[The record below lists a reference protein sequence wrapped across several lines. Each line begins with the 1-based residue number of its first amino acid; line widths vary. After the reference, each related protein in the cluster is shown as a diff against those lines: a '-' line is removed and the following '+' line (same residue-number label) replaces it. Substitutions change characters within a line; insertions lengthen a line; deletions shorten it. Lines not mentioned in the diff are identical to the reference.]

1 METRDTEISSE
12 AVFESPEYALKLE
25 EALGAIQKKTGA
37 ANTEASVASAL
48 ETELL
53 YIVKTFFHR
62 DIDLSKEEPIS
73 AAKPRRRFRGRLDAV
88 YNDLVIEYKRQDKL
102 TNARDQQKATAQV
115 ETYLAQLEKETGT
128 EYNAILTDG
137 RKIRYFYHL
146 EDGVH
151 HTPFQ
156 EIGTEDLDKLVRC
169 LVNVENKKFVP
180 RNIVQDFKLSAGEGT
195 TLALA
200 KCLFG
205 IVRNRMTEKTRMLFE
220 EWQELFHLSENDNG
234 QNLDIEKRKKA
245 LSDIFGEQIDDVE
258 MDYKALFVLQTTYA
272 IIVKL
277 IACRVIARLTREA
290 EGDVIYFSDLTQVTS
305 ERLRGFMENLE
316 DGYSYAIGGIRNLLE
331 GDFFSWYA
339 SEEQWTEE
347 EAKCIRRV
355 ILVLDRY
362 SYNAFTRG
370 YAAIDIFK
378 DLYMEIMPNEV
389 RHSLGEYFTP
399 SWLAD
404 YVIDNSVEM
413 VGNIPWRAI
422 DPCCG
427 SGIFVASLIKHVI
440 GKRDIIGASKE
451 EKAELLQEILE
462 RVTGVDINPLSVLT
476 ARVSYMLAISPLLGE
491 ETIEIPIYLGD
502 SANIPVRVE
511 IEGVACYSCSVS
523 TKRGKIDV
531 TLPRSFVERRDFLER
546 MNVIQQLVKTENADQ
561 VYEKF
566 VSDIGEEERREELL
580 ECIRRLSGRLTG
592 LHEKRWD
599 GIWMRI
605 VSNYMLVARIRDM
618 DIIVGNPPWVKWEYL
633 PQMYAEKIK
642 SLCVSRHL
650 FSGQTYMGAISLNI
664 CALISNV
671 TASAWLRPEGVL
683 AFLMP
688 RTLMTQD
695 SYAGF
700 RNFYTDPEKRE
711 RLYLQR
717 ADDWSGAGNPFI
729 FTTEK
734 FLTYY
739 YRRSYVDYRRDGV
752 PIWFPEK
759 ERRTDIRYLNAFNSY
774 GEVAEY
780 FSIGSGRA
788 YQLDENRT
796 GFTMVRDEESSRAE
810 LYGRIIGEFSYK
822 ARSGVEF
829 TPAEVYFIEPVRPC
843 GNGKR
848 YRFRNAQFTASVYK
862 AAVQG
867 ELELETEFIYPVMK
881 SPCIR
886 EFGVAENQNYCI
898 FPYRRGE
905 TKCLSEAEL
914 AAQAEYLAG
923 YLAKSRKL
931 IEKQSRRS
939 RAIARGDAFYALS
952 KVGEYTYG
960 DYAVTFRDNTKLVAA
975 VVSPVPT
982 PWGER
987 KLPVC
992 AKHAPIISM
1001 DKQGRYITEEEAYYI
1016 CGILNTGVVQEYMRF
1031 SFSGRSYSI
1040 NFNIKC
1046 PLYDAGDPL
1055 HKRIAELSR
1064 RAHERYTDAGAVAE
1078 LKKKIEACYLEICGP
1093 QPSGSFV

>member
-1 METRDTEISSE
+1 METRDAGIYSE
-12 AVFESPEYALKLE
+12 AIFESVEYLFQLDETLKIILE
-25 EALGAIQKKTGA
+25 KTGA

-48 ETELL
+48 ETEMF
-53 YIVKTFFHR
+53 YIVKTFFHK
-62 DIDLSKEEPIS
+62 DIDLSKEEPVS
-73 AAKPRRRFRGRLDAV
+73 ASKPRRRFRGRMDAV

-102 TNARDQQKATAQV
+102 TGVRDQEKATEQV
-115 ETYLAQLEKETGT
+115 ETYLLQLERETGT

-137 RKIRYFYHL
+137 QKIRYFYYL
-146 EDGVH
+146 ENRVH
-151 HTPFQ
+151 HTPFKKM
-156 EIGTEDLDKLVRC
+156 ETEDLDKLVRC

-180 RNIVQDFKLSAGEGT
+180 RNIVQDFKLSAKGGI
-195 TLALA
+195 TLELA

-205 IVRNRMTEKTRMLFE
+205 IVTNHMTEKTRMLFE

-234 QNLDIEKRKKA
+234 QNQDIGKRKKA
-245 LSDIFGEQIDDVE
+245 LGEIFGQRIEDVE
-258 MDYKALFVLQTTYA
+258 TDYKALFVLQTTYA

-277 IACRVIARLTREA
+277 IACRVIARLTTEE

-305 ERLRGFMENLE
+305 GQLRDFMDHLE

-339 SEEQWTEE
+339 SGEQWTEE
-347 EAKCIRRV
+347 EADCIRRV
-355 ILVLDRY
+355 ILALDRY
-362 SYNAFTRG
+362 SYSAFTRG

-413 VGNIPWRAI
+413 VGDLPWRAI

-440 GKRDIIGASKE
+440 GDRDIFSASKE
-451 EKAELLQEILE
+451 EKARILAEILE
-462 RVTGVDINPLSVLT
+462 RVSGVDINPLSVLT
-476 ARVSYMLAISPLLGE
+476 ARVSYMLAISPLLGD
-491 ETIEIPIYLGD
+491 ETVEIPVYLGD
-502 SANIPVRVE
+502 SANIPAR
-511 IEGVACYSCSVS
+511 IQLGGVDCYSCAVS
-523 TKRGKIDV
+523 TKRGRIDV
-531 TLPRSFVERRDFLER
+531 ALPRSFVERRDFLEK
-546 MNVIQQLVKTENADQ
+546 MNVIQRLVKTENADA

-566 VSDIGEEERREELL
+566 VANLAEEERREELL
-580 ECIRRLSGRLTG
+580 ESIRRLSRRLTE

-618 DIIVGNPPWVKWEYL
+618 DIIVGNPPWVKWEFL

-688 RTLMTQD
+688 KTLMTQD

-739 YRRSYVDYRRDGV
+739 YRRRRVDYRREGV
-752 PIWFPEK
+752 PMYFPEK
-759 ERRTDIRYLNAFNSY
+759 KRNLDIRRINSY
-774 GEVAEY
+774 NSYREVEDCFA
-780 FSIGSGRA
+780 IGGGRA

-796 GFTMVRDEESSRAE
+796 GFTMVRDEEASRIE
-810 LYGRIIGEFSYK
+810 LYGRIIGDFAYK

-829 TPAEVYFIEPVRPC
+829 TPAEVYFLEPTRSC
-843 GNGKR
+843 GNEKR
-848 YRFRNAQFTASVYK
+848 YRFRNAEFTGAVYK
-862 AAVQG
+862 AAGQG
-867 ELELETEFIYPVMK
+867 ELELETEFIYPVVK

-886 EFGVAENQNYCI
+886 EFGFAENQNCCI

-905 TKCLSEAEL
+905 TKCLLEAEL
-914 AAQAEYLAG
+914 AAQSEYLAG
-923 YLAKSRKL
+923 YLAANRTL
-931 IEKQSRRS
+931 IEKQSKRS

-960 DYAVTFRDNTKLVAA
+960 DYAVTFRDNTKLAAA
-975 VVSPVPT
+975 VVSPVLT

-987 KLPVC
+987 KMPVC

-1001 DKQGRYITEEEAYYI
+1001 DKKGRYITEEEAYYL
-1016 CGILNTGVVQEYMRF
+1016 CGILNTGVVQEYMRL

-1040 NFNIKC
+1040 DFNIKC
-1046 PLYDAGDPL
+1046 PLYEEENPL
-1055 HKRIAELSR
+1055 HRRIAELSR
-1064 RAHERYTDAGAVAE
+1064 AAHEQYGDSADVAGM
-1078 LKKKIEACYLEICGP
+1078 KKEIEACYLELCGRLN
-1093 QPSGSFV
+1093 G